1 MNSNFISEPRAVI
14 GGPAAWLLARIL
26 ASPDVARV
34 LACPPSWIQRGQVI
48 DMVTAVDL
56 AARAFEA
63 SQTAPGRGEKAHL
76 GAAVAQS
83 AADWTTREMAE
94 YLRISVRRAQE
105 LAADL
110 GGRRIGRQW
119 LIPAAGVRAY
129 EQRKVERAA

>member
-1 MNSNFISEPRAVI
+1 VDKFIGQGSAVI

-34 LACPPSWIQRGQVI
+34 LACPPSWIERGQVI

-56 AARAFEA
+56 AGRAFETLL
-63 SQTAPGRGEKAHL
+63 TARERGEKTHL

-83 AADWTTREMAE
+83 AADWTTRETAE
-94 YLRISVRRAQE
+94 YLRISVRRTQE